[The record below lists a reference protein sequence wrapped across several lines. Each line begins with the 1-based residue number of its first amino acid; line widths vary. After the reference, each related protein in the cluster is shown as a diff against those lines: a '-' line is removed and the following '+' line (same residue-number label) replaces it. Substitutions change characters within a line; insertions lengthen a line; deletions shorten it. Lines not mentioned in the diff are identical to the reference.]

1 MLAASVALPD
11 VMTPL
16 PPVVLVHGAANSAGV
31 WRFWQQKL
39 ARRGWPAYAIDLRGR
54 GHSGVAD
61 LAVTTMAG
69 SAADVQA
76 LTWQLSRPPILIG
89 WSTGGLVAMM
99 VAAAG
104 RVAACVGLA
113 PSLPSRQVDESVPLR
128 VGTFGPED
136 YGIGGS
142 DPAGQ
147 PAMPDLDREERLLA
161 LASLGREPR
170 LARDERRR
178 GIVIE
183 GIACPPAHRYRLGG
197 PRVAAGTISRAVV
210 SADRLMA
217 RGASHW
223 GLVLN
228 GRALAPL
235 IPAVVHWMARA
246 AAPFA

>member
-142 DPAGQ
+142 DPADQ

-183 GIACPPAHRYRLGG
+183 DIACPLPIVTG
-197 PRVAAGTISRAVV
+197 SE
-210 SADRLMA
+210 DREWPPE
-217 RGASHW
+217 R
-223 GLVLN
+223 
-228 GRALAPL
+228 
-235 IPAVVHWMARA
+235 
-246 AAPFA
+246 